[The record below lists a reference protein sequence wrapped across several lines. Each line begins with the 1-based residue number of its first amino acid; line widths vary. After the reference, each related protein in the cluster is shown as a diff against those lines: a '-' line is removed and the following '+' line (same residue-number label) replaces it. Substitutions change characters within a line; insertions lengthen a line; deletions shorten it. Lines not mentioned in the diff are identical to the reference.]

1 MTRLVFDIECNGL
14 LDELTNVHCIAI
26 FDCNTGKA
34 DLYEPDNIQAALDR
48 IAGADELF
56 GHNIIG
62 FDLPAL
68 EKVYGFKVDINKT
81 TDTLLWSMRLF
92 PDMLGKGKKKQVV
105 TDDDDD
111 DIEEIILGH
120 SLESWGKRLGVHKGD
135 FKGPWTEY
143 TKEMGEYCL
152 QDVVVNEHIRRHFVS
167 LGKPAPVADYI
178 EKRFAALVQRQETR
192 GFAFDVDAA
201 EALCSRLQSDLD
213 ALEAVVAGQIPPRI
227 EVLKTPAYYT
237 VTWADGTTT
246 QYDTKGLANADRK
259 ARKVKP
265 SQCSIAPG
273 PMREKSYSFNMGSRD
288 QIREYLYT
296 KYNWLSP
303 KLTETG
309 EKLLETQS
317 AEKLAI
323 EYGSLSEEILRACEF
338 PEGKQFADFLLMR
351 KVKSFLRGD
360 GDSGWLRL
368 VKNGRIHHRML
379 TIGCAT
385 GRCAHS
391 KPNLGQV
398 PRVST
403 GKEGPLKG
411 IAGRYGYD
419 CRELFHAD
427 RVQVGVDMQAIES
440 RNLGHYLQPY
450 DGGGYINEV
459 LNGDIHAKNCLYL
472 KKYAGFTI
480 SRGDSKSGATYPW
493 FYGAANLKLGTLITI
508 YSQEAAE
515 EYRERLQFYRR
526 NTGSINLKVWSKA
539 VGAKRLATPEEAAFT
554 DVGAKV
560 RNAYEQGIDGLPQ
573 LLEALKQASKRGWL
587 LMPDGRQLP
596 IRSPH
601 AALNTLLQG
610 SAAIL
615 MKKWVVL
622 TEDYN
627 LRDGV
632 DWCSLA
638 IVHDEL
644 QSDVHEDHVDQHS
657 KNCIQA
663 IKDAGVAFNW
673 RCPLDGEAKVGRNW
687 AECH

>member
-1 MTRLVFDIECNGL
+1 MSRLVFDIEADGL
-14 LDELTNVHCIAI
+14 LDELTKVHCIAI
-26 FDCNTGKA
+26 FDCDTGKA
-34 DLYEPDNIQAALDR
+34 DLYEPDSIQAALDR
-48 IAGADELF
+48 IAVADEVY

-68 EKVYGFKVDINKT
+68 DKVYGFKVDINKI

-92 PDMLGKGKKKQVV
+92 PDMLGKGKKKQIV
-105 TDDDDD
+105 DDDDD

-120 SLESWGKRLGVHKGD
+120 SLESWGRRLHVHKGD

-152 QDVVVNEHIRRHFVS
+152 QDVVVNEHIRRHFVRIN
-167 LGKPAPVADYI
+167 KPAPIADYI
-178 EKRFAALVQRQETR
+178 EKRFAALVQRQEAR

-201 EALCSRLQSDLD
+201 EALYSRLQSDLD
-213 ALEAVVAGQIPPRI
+213 ALEATVVGQIPPRI

-246 QYDTKGLANADRK
+246 DYETKGMADLDRK

-273 PMREKSYSFNMGSRD
+273 PLREKSHSFNMGSRD
-288 QIREYLYT
+288 QIRAYLYN
-296 KYNWLSP
+296 KYGWLSP
-303 KLTETG
+303 KLTEAG

-323 EYGSLSEEILRACEF
+323 DYGSLSEEILRACEF
-338 PEGKQFADFLLMR
+338 PEGQQFADFLLMG

-368 VKNGRIHHRML
+368 VKDGRIHHRML

-385 GRCAHS
+385 GRCSHS

-398 PRVST
+398 PSAAVGSD
-403 GKEGPLKG
+403 GHPLLG
-411 IAGRYGYD
+411 IAGRYGWE
-419 CRELFHAD
+419 CRSLFHAD
-427 RVQVGVDMQAIES
+427 RVQVGVDMQAIEA
-440 RNLGHYLQPY
+440 RNLAHYLQPY
-450 DGGGYINEV
+450 DGGAYVQQV
-459 LNGDIHAKNCLYL
+459 LFGDIHRQNVDAIQ
-472 KKYAGFTI
+472 KYASYTV
-480 SRGDSKSGATYPW
+480 SRRDSKTILYSW
-493 FYGAANLKLGTLITI
+493 CYGAANLKIGTNTVLF
-508 YSQEAAE
+508 SKEAAE
-515 EYRERLQFYRR
+515 EYGSLRDFYRR
-526 NTGSINLKVWSKA
+526 SPGNIKDKVWSKA
-539 VGAKRLATPEEAAFT
+539 TKARRTATPEEAALMH
-554 DVGAKV
+554 VGAKV
-560 RNAYEQGIDGLPQ
+560 RNSLEKGIAGFECLQD
-573 LLEALKQASKRGWL
+573 ALKIASKRGWL

-596 IRSPH
+596 IRSAH

-610 SAAIL
+610 SAAVL

-632 DWCSLA
+632 DWHSLA

-644 QSDVHEDHVDQHS
+644 QSDVHEDHVEQHS

-673 RCPLDGEAKVGRNW
+673 RCPLDGEAKVGNNW